1 MQLLVHSTTLRV
13 PLISIIFC
21 EGFPINRALL
31 CHKYKLIFR
40 VVFYVTVHVD
50 DPLRSKHVAT
60 LHDDSSTSCVESSL
74 SFIVNITQRE
84 G

>member
-1 MQLLVHSTTLRV
+1 M
-13 PLISIIFC
+13 
-21 EGFPINRALL
+21 

-60 LHDDSSTSCVESSL
+60 LHDDSSTSSVESSL